1 MTLKIIKGLFWKLLE
16 RFGVFGCQFIL
27 QLILARLLSP
37 DQYGALAIMMIFI
50 TIANVFIQFGFN
62 TSLIQSQSVNEKDY
76 SSVLWVSLLIA
87 AFFYLIFFWGAPYIA
102 NIYGMPELLDSLR
115 VLALILFPG
124 AVNAVQLAK
133 VTKEMNFKAIF
144 YSNLI
149 AIVVSGTIGVLLAYK
164 GYGLW
169 ALVVQNIIN
178 SVIICIIMRFTV
190 QLKLYLFCDIKR
202 VKILFSFG
210 WKLVISSLLNS
221 ITENIRGLV
230 IGLKYDS
237 SMLGYYNRGM
247 QFPQYAA
254 SVIQGTLQSVLL
266 PAMSEEQNEKA
277 IAKEIMKNVI

>member
-1 MTLKIIKGLFWKLLE
+1 MKFLFL
-16 RFGVFGCQFIL
+16 
-27 QLILARLLSP
+27 
-37 DQYGALAIMMIFI
+37 
-50 TIANVFIQFGFN
+50 ANVFIQFGFN

-230 IGLKYDS
+230 I
-237 SMLGYYNRGM
+237 
-247 QFPQYAA
+247 
-254 SVIQGTLQSVLL
+254 
-266 PAMSEEQNEKA
+266 
-277 IAKEIMKNVI
+277 